1 MYSLLLGHALRLGKK
16 KSMAPPHF
24 EQAHTPTSI
33 PTSRKYPKFQGF
45 KNFGTS
51 HFSASDTKPLSP
63 KLLTNLAGHIPPRQ
77 LFWDALLITH
87 IAVKM
92 LDPSTGRNSAADV
105 HQDAPRTRKRF
116 VSYRLRG
123 DMEKPWLKD
132 PKFKRTKFNNWIIWG
147 FVALG
152 VAIAGLVAFLQIRGS
167 LPTEVS
173 TSSAGDG
180 RS

>member
-1 MYSLLLGHALRLGKK
+1 
-16 KSMAPPHF
+16 
-24 EQAHTPTSI
+24 
-33 PTSRKYPKFQGF
+33 
-45 KNFGTS
+45 
-51 HFSASDTKPLSP
+51 
-63 KLLTNLAGHIPPRQ
+63 
-77 LFWDALLITH
+77 
-87 IAVKM
+87 
-92 LDPSTGRNSAADV
+92 
-105 HQDAPRTRKRF
+105 
-116 VSYRLRG
+116 
-123 DMEKPWLKD
+123 MEKPWLKD